1 MIAFFVFIYLFVCL
15 LSWTSIRQIFF
26 ICVLNSHIFHSSELV
41 KNHVTLKIPNY
52 HLRFLNKTKQMTN
65 KQNNKHLNQL
75 DIFCSVSMFS
85 FIYFLLLLGYNVFF
99 LSYFYTS
106 FKKSNYIIIINNNIL
121 LICISMVIFFSY
133 LPFVFI
139 SHLRKHCCKPFHRFQ
154 MI

>member
-85 FIYFLLLLGYNVFF
+85 FYFLLLLGYNVFF